1 MCVVGGEGILS
12 ILYHHRSLR
21 IGFEFGAKPGAL
33 RLFHEVQIRGGRSLE
48 GGYGLDLQERV
59 WICVC

>member
-1 MCVVGGEGILS
+1 MGGGRGFYQFCITIDLS
-12 ILYHHRSLR
+12 ELDLSLGQSLVLGTR
-21 IGFEFGAKPGAL
+21 

-59 WICVC
+59 WICVL